1 MPAQPS
7 AQESIEQSS
16 RASAGAA
23 RRDAGQDATPR
34 PRFGLSA
41 RLLILTIL
49 FVMLSEVLIYVPS
62 VANFR
67 RGWLTDRLAAA
78 QVAALVFETVPEG
91 GFPSG
96 FEARLLGEVG
106 VIAVATRIGGQ
117 HRLISASGTPPSVSR
132 TVDLRDPHWLA
143 LIADA
148 FMDLT
153 NVSAEPLRIVGRG
166 MGGADEV
173 EMIVASK
180 PLRDA
185 MLTFSRNILVLSLL
199 ISAIT
204 AALVFFALNVLIV
217 RPVRVIADNVMH
229 FETDPEDASR
239 VITPSARTDEIGS
252 VERALARM
260 EMTLATEFRQK
271 KHLAALGLAVSKI
284 NHDLRNMLATAQL
297 FSDRLSGLADPTAQR
312 FAPKLIATLGRAID
326 FCQATLAY
334 GRAVE
339 PAPRRMPVLLKP
351 IVADA
356 ADLAGVT
363 VDDRIVFTTDMPP
376 DLRIDADPEQL
387 SRILSNLLRNAAQ
400 ALVQAGASEGAPQLS
415 VRARHDGAGVA
426 VTVADNGPGVPAAIR
441 ERLFDAFHGSTRPG
455 GSGLGLAIAA
465 ELVQQHGGHIVLAD
479 TELGS
484 TFELF
489 IPDRPRDGRRAAE
502 HRGRRLEDRGHTG

>member
-1 MPAQPS
+1 M
-7 AQESIEQSS
+7 SIPDAP
-16 RASAGAA
+16 RNPPPDAA
-23 RRDAGQDATPR
+23 PR
-34 PRFGLSA
+34 PGFGLSA

-49 FVMLSEVLIYVPS
+49 FVMLAEVLIYVPS

-67 RGWLTDRLAAA
+67 KSWLNDRLAAA

-96 FEARLLGEVG
+96 FEAKLLAEVG
-106 VIAVATRIGGQ
+106 VIAVAARVGGQ
-117 HRLISASGTPPSVSR
+117 HRLISASPMPPSVSR

-148 FMDLT
+148 FTDLT
-153 NVSAEPLRIVGRG
+153 NVSAEPLRIVGPG
-166 MGGADEV
+166 MSGAEQV
-173 EMIVASK
+173 EMIVASR

-185 MLTFSRNILVLSLL
+185 MLTFSRNILLLSLL

-204 AALVFFALNVLIV
+204 AALVFLTLNVLIV
-217 RPVRVIADNVMH
+217 RPVRIIADNVMR
-229 FETDPEDASR
+229 FESDPEDGNR
-239 VITPSARTDEIGS
+239 VIAPSARTDEIGL

-260 EMTLATEFRQK
+260 EMTLAREFRQK

-339 PAPRRMPVLLKP
+339 PAPKRSPVLLKP
-351 IVADA
+351 IVAEA

-363 VDDRIVFTTDMPP
+363 VDDVIAFDTDVPA
-376 DLRIDADPEQL
+376 DLKIDADAEQL
-387 SRILSNLLRNAAQ
+387 SRILSNLLRNAGQ
-400 ALVQAGASEGAPQLS
+400 ALVQAGASEGMPRLTVHAL
-415 VRARHDGAGVA
+415 RNGAGVA
-426 VTVADNGPGVPAAIR
+426 ITVADNGPGVPAAIR
-441 ERLFDAFHGSTRPG
+441 ERLFDAFHGSTRAG

-465 ELVQQHGGHIVLAD
+465 ELVQQHGGRIALAD
-479 TELGS
+479 TEVGS

-489 IPDRPRDGRRAAE
+489 IPDRKG
-502 HRGRRLEDRGHTG
+502 G